1 MSKRPA
7 PVSPIRGD
15 ASDLDKAL
23 HSLGAA
29 GLLPRISE
37 LTVGPIKVTL
47 HGAPPKKEDEPR
59 RMTQEE
65 HDEILFA
72 SAEGGR

>member
-1 MSKRPA
+1 VKRPA
-7 PVSPIRGD
+7 TVTPIGGEL
-15 ASDLDKAL
+15 SDLDKAL

-47 HGAPPKKEDEPR
+47 HGAPPKQETEPK
-59 RMTQEE
+59 RMSQEE
-65 HDEILFA
+65 HDAILYG
-72 SAEGGR
+72 SAEGGL